1 MVRGALVSLLALED
15 DIEVVAE
22 AGRGDEVL
30 AAARAAAPDV
40 ALLDIGLPGIDGL
53 EVAAALRDELPAVR
67 VVMLTT
73 FNRPGY
79 LRRAMEAGAAGFL
92 LKDAPGGRAGA
103 RDPRRRAPASGS
115 SIPGSR
121 PPRSARAR
129 TR

>member
-1 MVRGALVSLLALED
+1 M
-15 DIEVVAE
+15 
-22 AGRGDEVL
+22 
-30 AAARAAAPDV
+30 
-40 ALLDIGLPGIDGL
+40 DGL

-79 LRRAMEAGAAGFL
+79 LRRAMEAGAAGSCS
-92 LKDAPGGRAGA
+92 RT
-103 RDPRRRAPASGS
+103 PRRPSWRARSAPPRPGSGS